1 MRSRIEIDMEYLKEV
16 YAEERSI
23 PKTAARMGI
32 SYGTTRDRLIEAGV
46 TLKSRGGQCVG
57 DEKMTA
63 AERIYKHRRNKKQ
76 VARTDVT

>member
-16 YAEERSI
+16 YAEEQSI

-46 TLKSRGGQCVG
+46 KLKSRGGQCVG
-57 DEKMTA
+57 DEKMTN
-63 AERIYKHRRNKKQ
+63 AERTYKHRKQKKK
-76 VARTDVT
+76 TI